1 MATYVPAK
9 RNTAFIFYLP
19 LVSTAN
25 RPDFQSNP
33 TLAAGDVKVS
43 KDGGALANITSLPTV
58 SPASS
63 VQVKVSLSATEMDAD
78 VTTVIFIDAA
88 GNEWDD
94 VLVEIP
100 TAAQQIDDL
109 ANPGDE
115 MALINDAITSAKI
128 AANAIGASEIAD
140 DAITAAKIATG
151 AIDAD
156 AIADNAIDAGA
167 IANDAIT
174 AAKIATGAIDADAI
188 ADNAIDAGAI
198 AADAITAAKIATGA
212 IDADAIAADA
222 ITAAKIANAAIDAAT
237 FATDTDTYQAK
248 VWLTDDDT
256 GTADRYT
263 VVWYKNGQPIVS
275 GITSPTIQ
283 VYKIADGSD
292 LVASTAMTEIASTGT
307 YRYVEASNR
316 IVDGVGYIIL
326 VSATIGGSG
335 RTWYQPVSRDS

>member
-1 MATYVPAK
+1 MPSYVTPK
-9 RNTAFIFYLP
+9 KNTEFIFYAF
-19 LVSTAN
+19 LVDTAN
-25 RPDFQSNP
+25 RPSFKANP

-43 KDGGALANITSLPTV
+43 TDGGAFANLSTLPAVT
-58 SPASS
+58 PAAG
-63 VQVKVSLSATEMDAD
+63 VAVKVTLSASEMNGDNIV
-78 VTTVIFIDAA
+78 VTFKDAA
-88 GNEWDD
+88 GGEWDE
-94 VLVEIP
+94 VAFGIQ
-100 TAAQQIDDL
+100 TSARQIDDL
-109 ANPGDE
+109 AIPGSE
-115 MALINDAITSAKI
+115 MALINDAITAAKI

-222 ITAAKIANAAIDAAT
+222 ITAAKIANGAIDAAT
-237 FATDTDTYQAK
+237 FNADTDTYQAK

-263 VVWYKNGQPIVS
+263 VIWYKNGQPIVS